1 MSTSFTKDATSQ
13 TLWSNLG
20 SSDYDI
26 QNVHEH
32 LNEVIEKAE
41 GSAQA
46 KIYELAQKDLG
57 SITQADVMSV
67 GYEVNKH
74 SIIVTLVSTLQAC
87 FNTTFKSLVQNIR

>member
-1 MSTSFTKDATSQ
+1 MSVDFDKDKTSLAVWGE
-13 TLWSNLG
+13 LNNSN
-20 SSDYDI
+20 YDI
-26 QNVHEH
+26 QNVHKN
-32 LNEVIEKAE
+32 LNDVIIKAE
-41 GSAQA
+41 GSAQS
-46 KIYELAQKDLG
+46 KISELATKDPG

>member
-1 MSTSFTKDATSQ
+1 MSASFTKDSTSN
-13 TLWSNLG
+13 TIWSSLRE
-20 SSDYDI
+20 SDYDI

-32 LNEVIEKAE
+32 LNTVVEKAE

-46 KIYELAQKDLG
+46 KIQELANKEPG

-74 SIIVTLVSTLQAC
+74 SIIVTLVSTLQSC

>member
-1 MSTSFTKDATSQ
+1 MGKTDSTSATVWNDFKDSE
-13 TLWSNLG
+13 
-20 SSDYDI
+20 YDI
-26 QNVHEH
+26 KNVHSK
-32 LNEVIEKAE
+32 LNEVIAKAE

-46 KIYELAQKDLG
+46 KINELAGKDPG
-57 SITQADVMSV
+57 SITQADVMQV

>member
-1 MSTSFTKDATSQ
+1 MSSGFQKDSSST
-13 TLWSNLG
+13 TLWGTLGNSN
-20 SSDYDI
+20 YDI
-26 QNVHEH
+26 KNVHEH
-32 LNEVIEKAE
+32 LNTVIEMAE

-46 KIYELAQKDLG
+46 KINELANKNPG
-57 SITQADVMSV
+57 SITQADVMQV

>member
-1 MSTSFTKDATSQ
+1 MSTSFTKDTTSQ
-13 TLWSNLG
+13 ALWSSLG
-20 SSDYDI
+20 QSDYDI
-26 QNVHEH
+26 KNVHEH
-32 LNEVIEKAE
+32 LNAVIEKAE

-46 KIYELAQKDLG
+46 KINELAVKEPG
-57 SITQADVMSV
+57 SITQADVMQV

>member
-1 MSTSFTKDATSQ
+1 MSTSFTKDSTSQ
-13 TLWSNLG
+13 TLWANLG
-20 SSDYDI
+20 QSDYDI

-32 LNEVIEKAE
+32 LNKVIEKAE

-46 KIYELAQKDLG
+46 KINDLAQKEPG
-57 SITQADVMSV
+57 SITQADVMQV

>member
-1 MSTSFTKDATSQ
+1 MSTGFTKDPTSQ
-13 TLWSNLG
+13 AIWGTLNN
-20 SSDYDI
+20 SDYDI
-26 QNVHEH
+26 QNVHEN
-32 LNEVIEKAE
+32 LNTVIEKAE

-46 KIYELAQKDLG
+46 KINELAGKEPG